1 MIRICGW
8 LLCLA
13 CFFVSGGQTIAQ
25 KDSLAQANTSG
36 GEKKKLSMRDTLDG
50 KLDLSSFLLDAN
62 GFIPVPVIIT
72 EPALGGFG
80 AAIAPVFL
88 SPKKNVPKNMGYV
101 APDITAAFGMYTA
114 NGSWAAGGGRIGS
127 FPKAG
132 IKYRAFAGY
141 ADINMSFYREVPG
154 AGEQEFAFNI
164 ESVPVFLSIS
174 KRISKQQVYL
184 GAQYFLASNKLS
196 PRFQKD
202 LPESIDEKAFDSQ
215 IAGLGFFLDWDRRDN
230 FFTPDK
236 GGYTN
241 LSYNMNDAWTGSD
254 YTYQRLGW
262 FLHYF
267 LPVQR
272 QWISGFRLETNV
284 AFGDPPFYALPTISM
299 RGVPAARYQGYTTA
313 LLETEQR
320 FDFNR
325 RWSGVAFGG
334 YGKAMQR
341 DQAFGEGQSVYNF
354 GGGFR
359 YLISRVFRVRAG
371 IDVAKGPDSW
381 GWYIVF
387 GHAWDR

>member
-1 MIRICGW
+1 M
-8 LLCLA
+8 
-13 CFFVSGGQTIAQ
+13 GGQT
-25 KDSLAQANTSG
+25 LAQTDSVARASASAG
-36 GEKKKLSMRDTLDG
+36 AKKKVSMRDTLDG

-62 GFIPVPVIIT
+62 GFIPIPVVIT

-80 AAIAPVFL
+80 GAIAPVFF
-88 SPKKNVPKNMGYV
+88 SPKKDVPKNAGYV
-101 APDITAAFGMYTA
+101 APDITAGFGMYTA

-141 ADINMSFYREVPG
+141 ADINMSFYREVQG
-154 AGEQEFAFNI
+154 SEKEFAFNI

-174 KRISKQQVYL
+174 KRITKQQVYL
-184 GAQYFLASNKLS
+184 GAQYLYASNKLS
-196 PRFQKD
+196 PRFEGD
-202 LPESIDEKAFDSQ
+202 LPSSINEQEFNSQ

-241 LSYNMNDAWTGSD
+241 LFYNMNDAWTGSD
-254 YTYQRLGW
+254 YTFQRLSW

-272 QWISGFRLETNV
+272 QWISGFRLEANR
-284 AFGDPPFYALPTISM
+284 AFGDPPFYALPSISL
-299 RGVPAARYQGYTTA
+299 RGVPAVRYQGYTTA
-313 LLETEQR
+313 LVETEQR
-320 FDFNR
+320 YDFNR
-325 RWSGVAFGG
+325 RWSGLVFGG

-341 DQAFGEGQSVYNF
+341 DQSFGDGQSVYNY

-371 IDVAKGPDSW
+371 VDVAKGPDSW

-387 GHAWDR
+387 GHAWAR

>member
-1 MIRICGW
+1 
-8 LLCLA
+8 
-13 CFFVSGGQTIAQ
+13 
-25 KDSLAQANTSG
+25 
-36 GEKKKLSMRDTLDG
+36 MRDTLDG

-387 GHAWDR
+387 GHAWAR